1 MAYAGQMP
9 RLWKLR
15 DLQSEGGV
23 SPGDLLVEFSQI
35 TFATVTTASLPTVFA
50 DGNVIGVWMSK
61 VSGGTGTLVC
71 PHTVTTGAMTIT
83 NSVTTST
90 DVVDVMV
97 VGRLQV

>member
-9 RLWKLR
+9 RMWKLR

-35 TFATVTTASLPTVFA
+35 TFATVTTASVPTVFA
-50 DGNVIGVWMSK
+50 DGNVIGVWMTKQS
-61 VSGGTGTLVC
+61 SSTGTLVC
-71 PHTVTTGAMTIT
+71 PLTVTTGALTIT
-83 NSVTTST
+83 NSITTTT
-90 DVVDVMV
+90 DVVNVMV